1 MSLHTHVDLEL
12 EAAVA
17 DFDLFLSQRNFAE
30 AELILEN
37 LWDLKFQK
45 EAITLGKQLLA
56 AKFRVED
63 VKTNWNG
70 YFGEVLKTDVEDV
83 DPNTDE
89 PGGDMRDYVDEQG
102 R

>member
-1 MSLHTHVDLEL
+1 MSLPTHVNLEL

-30 AELILEN
+30 AEIILEN
-37 LWDLKFQK
+37 LWELNFKK
-45 EAITLGKQLLA
+45 EVISLGKQLA
-56 AKFRVED
+56 VAKMRVGNLE
-63 VKTNWNG
+63 
-70 YFGEVLKTDVEDV
+70 EVEDV

-89 PGGDMRDYVDEQG
+89 PGGDMRDYVDENG